1 MKKAYI
7 YLGIYPNNEGLI
19 KIGKTEQYLSRR
31 KKDIEK
37 YSQQKFE
44 IKAYIQIENITQA
57 QILLL
62 ESLIRLQMANEFD
75 NGNIQGLDHI
85 QTIYSVKVQEKF
97 VEYMVKNLKSQ
108 YIKNKT
114 YSIIVKA

>member
-7 YLGIYPNNEGLI
+7 YLGIYPNDEGII
-19 KIGKTEQYLSRR
+19 KIGKTEQRLSQRR
-31 KKDIEK
+31 KDIEK
-37 YSQQKFE
+37 YSGQKFE
-44 IKAYIQIENITQA
+44 MKAYAQIENITQA

-85 QTIYSVKVQEKF
+85 KTVYSTKVQEKF

-114 YSIIVKA
+114 YTIIVKA

>member
-7 YLGIYPNNEGLI
+7 YLGIYPNDENLI
-19 KIGKTEQYLSRR
+19 KIGKTEQRLSQRR
-31 KKDIEK
+31 KDIEK
-37 YSQQKFE
+37 YSGQKFE
-44 IKAYIQIENITQA
+44 MKAYVQIENITSA

-85 QTIYSVKVQEKF
+85 QTAYNTKVQEKF

>member
-7 YLGIYPNNEGLI
+7 YLGIYPNNNDII
-19 KIGKTEQYLSRR
+19 KIGKTEQRLSQRR
-31 KKDIEK
+31 KDIEK
-37 YSQQKFE
+37 YSGQKFE
-44 IKAYIQIENITQA
+44 FKAYVQIENITPA

-62 ESLIRLQMANEFD
+62 ESFIRVQMAQEFD

-85 QTIYSVKVQEKF
+85 KTSYSDKVKDKF
-97 VEYMVKNLKSQ
+97 VEYMIKNLKSQ

-114 YSIIVKA
+114 YNITVKA